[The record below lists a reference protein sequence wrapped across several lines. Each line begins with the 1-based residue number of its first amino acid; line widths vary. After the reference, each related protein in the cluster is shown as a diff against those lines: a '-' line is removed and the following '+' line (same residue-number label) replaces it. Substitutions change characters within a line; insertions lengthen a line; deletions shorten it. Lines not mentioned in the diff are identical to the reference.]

1 MTNTFNLQ
9 ITKKWGEVEKK
20 RRTSTGRSPV
30 LSVETDPVYIMQ
42 VFTKERASQYGK
54 YAGIP

>member
-20 RRTSTGRSPV
+20 KAHKYGPV
-30 LSVETDPVYIMQ
+30 SSVIETDPVYIMQ